1 VTKADLIRALEN
13 IGLARAPR
21 AFAAAEAAELAAFGE
36 KAVPGDLKAALSG
49 KKHEGASPLAEGTAK
64 LLSVLRRAWGAQK
77 AQAFAR
83 DAKGALCEADRAGA
97 LLRWN
102 EPDAALPPEALEARR
117 ALQKGLL
124 VWFGEGGVPPE
135 APLADLLLAQRAP
148 AARERSSAPI
158 KAPADNSAILREKLD
173 RSESLAKRLSQENT
187 KLSAEVSRLGAGLA
201 KAERTA
207 SAPPEMRRALA
218 DSLMSGRK
226 LSVTDALRLA
236 QALYPE
242 RLTVLGPAFESAKK
256 SDRSGFQQA
265 ARLLQLLLRLG
276 GPYFDA
282 AFGLSKDSPES
293 VFSNAEYSAHESD
306 TVNSTHDRGI
316 RSVRTAVWNGRTIP
330 LERHLRIGVANDASK
345 SIRCYFEIV
354 RDAKRILIGY
364 CGPHPRNT
372 KTN

>member
-1 VTKADLIRALEN
+1 VTKADIIRALEN

-64 LLSVLRRAWGAQK
+64 FLAALRRAWGAQK

-83 DAKGALCEADRAGA
+83 GAKGALCEADRAGA

-117 ALQKGLL
+117 ALQRGLL
-124 VWFGEGGVPPE
+124 VWFDEGGVPPE
-135 APLADLLLAQRAP
+135 EPLAGLLLAQRAP
-148 AARERSSAPI
+148 APRERAGASAKP
-158 KAPADNSAILREKLD
+158 APDGAALLRRDLGQK
-173 RSESLAKRLSQENT
+173 ESLVKALSQKNRQLT
-187 KLSAEVSRLGAGLA
+187 DDVARLTAELA
-201 KAERTA
+201 QAERTA
-207 SAPPEMRRALA
+207 AAPPDMRRALA

-226 LSVTDALRLA
+226 LCVTDALRLA
-236 QALYPE
+236 QALFPE
-242 RLTVLGPAFESAKK
+242 RLIVLGPAFESAKK

-276 GPYFDA
+276 GPYYDA

-306 TVNSTHDRGI
+306 TVNSTHDRVI
-316 RSVRTAVWNGRTIP
+316 RSVRTVLWNGRTIA

-354 RDAKRILIGY
+354 RDEKRILVGY

>member
-1 VTKADLIRALEN
+1 VTKADIIRALEN

-36 KAVPGDLKAALSG
+36 RAVPGDLKAALSG
-49 KKHEGASPLAEGTAK
+49 KKHEDASPLAEGTAK

-97 LLRWN
+97 LLHWN

-124 VWFGEGGVPPE
+124 VWFDEGEVPPE
-135 APLADLLLAQRAP
+135 APLAGLLLAQRAP
-148 AARERSSAPI
+148 AARERSGASAKP
-158 KAPADNSAILREKLD
+158 APDGSALLRRDLEQK
-173 RSESLAKRLSQENT
+173 ESLVRTLSQKNRQLT
-187 KLSAEVSRLGAGLA
+187 DDVARLRAELA
-201 KAERTA
+201 QAESTA
-207 SAPPEMRRALA
+207 AAPPEMRRALA

-226 LSVTDALRLA
+226 LCVTDALRLA
-236 QALYPE
+236 QALFPE

-276 GPYFDA
+276 GPYYDA
-282 AFGLSKDSPES
+282 AFGLSKASPES
-293 VFSNAEYSAHESD
+293 VFSKAEYSAHESD
-306 TVNSTHDRGI
+306 TVNSTHDRVI
-316 RSVRTAVWNGRTIP
+316 RSVRTVLWNGRTVA